1 MRFDISLVVPGI
13 PFTGETF
20 EQLSIGGSESAGYYM
35 ARALEALGHR
45 VTVFTN
51 TDKASR
57 SGEVYYMP
65 LTLFRQYAEFTP
77 QDVLIVQRAP
87 ELFATQNSARFSALW
102 CHDLALG
109 RTADKI
115 RGVAWNYDKVFVL
128 SEFMRE
134 QYKTVYGLPEDLLYL
149 TRNGVDLAT
158 VDSVRAGLRDKAA
171 REGSPVVEVARDPF
185 HMVYS
190 ARPERGADVLFGEIM
205 PRVLALEPRAHLSCA
220 TYYNPVDTLQDYYQ
234 HCTRLAGKLG
244 DRAKFVG
251 NLTKRQLY
259 ELYLQGGVYAYPM
272 PALYAPEFD
281 EISCIALMEAQACGL
296 PVVSSR
302 RGALPETLG
311 EGSGI
316 LIDAPVHTPEY
327 YDEFAHQVV
336 RFMHEQDAWQQASA
350 AGLAHAERLDWAG
363 VAKEWSE
370 LFEREIRASSANP
383 VSLATHFWR
392 RSDIYAARAVIEREK
407 KVIADADSSMT
418 APLSQGLLN
427 VAARIEKD
435 WSFIDEE
442 DGFRK
447 QYERIGATH
456 DAEVIN
462 WAPMEPRYVVLREW
476 LRKNGSEIH
485 TVLDYGCAHGAY
497 AINLLREHEGVSIV
511 GVDIDEHGI
520 ALANRFAE
528 QFNIEPGR
536 WRGVVGGYQDLPYAS
551 SPKEDPQ
558 LVVDHEK
565 QEMGFESQ
573 PALFDC
579 AVAQEVLEH
588 VPEPWEVLKALEAR
602 VRDGGYVYI
611 TVPFGPW
618 EYTDYKRYPHRAHVW
633 EFDLHDLYDMLD
645 CKGKS
650 AQVTVNAMPAPEGI
664 KHSPVTGDPM
674 GWWVVM
680 YHVTAET
687 RGVMGKIDMER
698 KLWCQ
703 RPRQTV
709 SACII
714 AGDRSRET
722 LLWCLD
728 SLEHVVDEV
737 VLVDCGMSAEDRA
750 VLAMSTVADA
760 RLKIIPGVDPK
771 TEGFETPRNIG
782 LEHCTMD
789 WVLWIDTDEKLLQP
803 EALGKYLRANIFQG
817 YSIKQHH
824 FAVDTHFDADMPVRL
839 FRNNKKESFY
849 GMIHEHPETALN
861 EGPGRTIV
869 LMDVHIPHMGYLIES
884 GRKQRFARN
893 LPMLAK
899 DSQKYPDRILQKHF
913 IMRDNMLLCSYEL
926 QQNGGVV
933 TDVIRARAQQTI
945 NIWRDHFKGKQH
957 FSNIDPITYYS
968 QANALLGAG
977 FDMLLSLSADKI
989 DAKPNGSLKV
999 RFADM
1004 EDALAEVERRTRDAV
1019 HPFVQPYY

>member
-1 MRFDISLVVPGI
+1 MKFDISICVPGI

-35 ARALEALGHR
+35 ARALAELGHR

-51 TDKASR
+51 TEKASR
-57 SGEVYYMP
+57 SGDIYYMP
-65 LTLFRQYAEFTP
+65 LTLFRQYVEFTP
-77 QDVLIVQRAP
+77 HDVLIVQRAP

-109 RTADKI
+109 RTADKV

-134 QYKTVYGLPEDLLYL
+134 QYKTVYGLPEELLYQ
-149 TRNGVDLAT
+149 TRNGIDLAT
-158 VDSVRAGLRDKAA
+158 VESVRASLRNESALSGA
-171 REGSPVVEVARDPF
+171 PVVDIARDPF
-185 HMVYS
+185 QLVYS
-190 ARPERGADVLFGEIM
+190 ARPERGADVLLGEIM
-205 PRVLALEPRAHLSCA
+205 PRVLALEPRAHLACS
-220 TYYNPVDTLQDYYQ
+220 TYYNPVDSLQEYYQ
-234 HCTRLAGKLG
+234 HCTRLASGLG
-244 DRAKFVG
+244 DRVKFVG

-259 ELYLQGGVYAYPM
+259 KLYLQSGVYAYPM
-272 PALYAPEFD
+272 PALFAPEFD
-281 EISCIALMEAQACGL
+281 EVSCISFMEAQACGL
-296 PVVSSR
+296 PVVSTR
-302 RGALPETLG
+302 RGALPETLA
-311 EGSGI
+311 EGAGV
-316 LIDAPVHTPEY
+316 LVDCPVHTLEY
-327 YDEFAHQVV
+327 YDEFAQQVV
-336 RFMHEQDAWQQASA
+336 RLMHDRDAWQQASA
-350 AGLAHAERLDWAG
+350 AGEVRAQEQDWLQVAEDWGA
-363 VAKEWSE
+363 
-370 LFEREIRASSANP
+370 LFEREIRAQSANP

-392 RSDIYAARAVIEREK
+392 RSDIYAAKAVIARETE
-407 KVIADADSSMT
+407 ASMS
-418 APLSQGLLN
+418 AEMPQPLPQGLLN
-427 VAARIEKD
+427 VAAKIDKD
-435 WSFIDEE
+435 WAFLDEE

-462 WAPMEPRYVVLREW
+462 WAPLEPRYVVLREW
-476 LRKNGSEIH
+476 LRKNGAEIS

-497 AINLLREHEGVSIV
+497 AINLLREHKNLSIV

-536 WRGVVGGYQDLPYAS
+536 WQGVVGGYQNLPYTGIN
-551 SPKEDPQ
+551 KEADPQ
-558 LVVDHEK
+558 LVIDHEK
-565 QEMGFESQ
+565 QEMGFEPQ
-573 PALFDC
+573 PVLFDC

-588 VPEPWEVLKALEAR
+588 VAEPWEVLKALEAR

-645 CKGKS
+645 CKGKA
-650 AQVTVNAMPAPEGI
+650 AQVTINAMPAPEGI

-687 RGVMGKIDMER
+687 RGVVGKIDMER
-698 KLWCQ
+698 KLWLQ

-714 AGDRSRET
+714 AGEGSRQT

-737 VLVDCGMSAEDRA
+737 VLVDCGMSAQDHA
-750 VLAMSTVADA
+750 VLALSVISDS
-760 RLKIIPGVDPK
+760 RLKVIPGVDPK
-771 TEGFETPRNIG
+771 TQGFETPRNIG
-782 LEHCTMD
+782 LDHCTMD
-789 WVLWIDTDEKLLQP
+789 WVLWIDTDEKFLQP
-803 EALGKYLRANIFQG
+803 DALGKYLRSNIFQG

-824 FAVDTHFDADMPVRL
+824 FAVDTQFDADMPVRL
-839 FRNNKKESFY
+839 FRNNKKERFY
-849 GMIHEHPETALN
+849 GMIHEHPEEGLN
-861 EGPGRTIV
+861 QGPGRTIV
-869 LMDVHIPHMGYLIES
+869 LMDVHIPHVGYLIES

-893 LPMLAK
+893 LPMLAA
-899 DSQKYPDRILQKHF
+899 DSERYPDRILQKHF

-933 TDVIRARAQQTI
+933 TDMIRARAAQTV
-945 NIWRDHFKGKQH
+945 NIWREHFKGKQH

-1019 HPFVQPYY
+1019 APFMAPYY